1 MKIKLTCDYC
11 GKEIERFPSQVKRH
25 NFCGRECLSKYTN
38 KSANPEGYKELR
50 DFTKNSIR
58 FSENNAEWNKSRMT
72 PEVKE
77 KLRAARLIDPRSRKS
92 YAKFFGKHT
101 HRVVAEQKLGRPLR
115 PGEVV
120 HHINGD
126 KQDNRPENLQIFKNQ
141 REHAK
146 AHALRGKGGD
156 A

>member
-1 MKIKLTCDYC
+1 M
-11 GKEIERFPSQVKRH
+11 
-25 NFCGRECLSKYTN
+25 
-38 KSANPEGYKELR
+38 
-50 DFTKNSIR
+50 
-58 FSENNAEWNKSRMT
+58 
-72 PEVKE
+72 
-77 KLRAARLIDPRSRKS
+77 